1 MKIVLIVAG
10 AVAGALAVVFLT
22 ACIAVAGA
30 IECMRALEEM
40 TGM

>member
-10 AVAGALAVVFLT
+10 AVAGALAVVFL
-22 ACIAVAGA
+22 ASCIAVAGA

>member
-1 MKIVLIVAG
+1 MKIVMIVVG
-10 AVAGALAVVFLT
+10 AVACALAVVFLA

-30 IECMRALEEM
+30 MECMRALEEI

>member
-10 AVAGALAVVFLT
+10 AVAGALAVVFQA

-40 TGM
+40 TGL

>member
-10 AVAGALAVVFLT
+10 AVAGALAVVFLA

-30 IECMRALEEM
+30 IECMRSLEEM

>member
-1 MKIVLIVAG
+1 MKIVLSVVG
-10 AVAGALAVVFLT
+10 AAAGALAVVFL
-22 ACIAVAGA
+22 ADCIAVAGA

>member
-1 MKIVLIVAG
+1 MKIVLIVVG
-10 AVAGALAVVFLT
+10 AAAGALAVMFLA
-22 ACIAVAGA
+22 ACIAVAEA

>member
-10 AVAGALAVVFLT
+10 AVAGALAVVFLA

-40 TGM
+40 KGM

>member
-1 MKIVLIVAG
+1 MKTVLIVMG
-10 AVAGALAVVFLT
+10 AVTGALAVVFLA
-22 ACIAVAGA
+22 ACIAAAGA

>member
-10 AVAGALAVVFLT
+10 AVAGALAVVFLA

-40 TGM
+40 IGM

>member
-10 AVAGALAVVFLT
+10 AVAGALAVVFLA
-22 ACIAVAGA
+22 ACIADAGA

>member
-1 MKIVLIVAG
+1 MKIVLSVVG
-10 AVAGALAVVFLT
+10 AAAGALAVVFLA